1 MSRIMINE
9 WDNGWKMAIF
19 FLFASSSL
27 TYVSAMAAPSHQF
40 VNTTGLQH
48 NFELICETKVNG
60 DIPLMR
66 YRSKATGLHVTIALV
81 NGPLVNGYFTLA
93 TEAQDDDGLPH
104 TLEHLVFLG
113 SEDFPYKGVL
123 DLLANRCLA
132 SGTNAWT
139 DTDHTAY
146 TVQNA
151 GSEGFLNLLPI
162 YMDHL
167 LYPTLTDAA
176 FITEVYHITGQG
188 EDAGVV
194 YSEMQS
200 RENTD
205 SDRSYRALQRALY
218 PEPSGY
224 SYETGGIMKNLR
236 ESTNNEKIRK
246 FHGDFYRPENL
257 HIIVTGQV
265 QPSEIFAALE
275 PVEKKI
281 LQKGERGEFTRP
293 WSSSVPPLIASVDE
307 LIKYPSDTEETGLVM
322 VAWRGPSAVQHYQ
335 ELNSM
340 AVLMEYLTHSS
351 ISPLPKVFVEIE
363 DPFASKISH
372 SCYEN
377 KESSCYFKF
386 RGVPTDKVDQV
397 KPRLMETLNK
407 LTNGQQEIDMVVMND
422 ILSNLILKQDSRLET
437 SPHDTIADAV
447 IGDILYGNTC
457 QDLDIRMNKKHLYED
472 LLKQPVKYW
481 YNLIEKYLLTSPS
494 VTIRGVPSMAEAE
507 RLEQA
512 ETERL
517 DARRKV
523 LGEDGLK
530 ELDDKVIQAKE
541 TNEIPPPSEML
552 SSVPVPGVEKIN
564 FHSLRAYDNHVNL
577 VAPTLPTI
585 NVNDPEEVPA
595 SLDLSQLSINF
606 QLDDIQSNF
615 VEMAAILDT
624 SSLKENER
632 SYLPLLLHL
641 FFESPIQRG
650 SVLIP
655 YEEVVQD
662 LSAQTLAHDGLM
674 GLDLAGDSTSCGPYC
689 TNAAIDLKVEMKQ
702 YEQGVTWMKE
712 ILFDTKFQCERIRI
726 QTNKILNDLS
736 DQKRRGSALLKL
748 MYNDVTFKKN
758 TNPNQINILRQQK
771 FLTNLLERLN
781 TEPSKVTSEL
791 EDIRCKITKPECITI
806 HMATCVKKLSALIEP
821 LQPWMNFLKI
831 DDVPKEKMLTIIPD
845 SILRSH
851 ESLDAISGYITGV
864 GSVDSGYLLQTTAC
878 ITEHTHWDIPALMTA
893 IQYLTQLEGPMW
905 KEIRGK
911 GLSYTYS
918 IILNPTEGTLNLNL
932 KRSSQLPQAYT
943 EALKILNCH
952 INESDCWD
960 INLLESARSSLIYEV
975 IEREAVVSDV
985 MQQSVLSYFR
995 RVSHSYNRDLLTRI
1009 ANVSLDDVKRVTK
1022 QYMKPLTK
1030 PNLSSVVIVTHPLKV
1045 QETASQLN
1053 EMGHNLQIVESLED
1067 SRFG

>member
-1 MSRIMINE
+1 
-9 WDNGWKMAIF
+9 
-19 FLFASSSL
+19 
-27 TYVSAMAAPSHQF
+27 
-40 VNTTGLQH
+40 
-48 NFELICETKVNG
+48 
-60 DIPLMR
+60 
-66 YRSKATGLHVTIALV
+66 
-81 NGPLVNGYFTLA
+81 
-93 TEAQDDDGLPH
+93 
-104 TLEHLVFLG
+104 
-113 SEDFPYKGVL
+113 
-123 DLLANRCLA
+123 
-132 SGTNAWT
+132 
-139 DTDHTAY
+139 
-146 TVQNA
+146 VQNA

-224 SYETGGIMKNLR
+224 RHETGGIMKNLR

-246 FHGDFYRPENL
+246 FHHDFYRPENL
-257 HIIVTGQV
+257 HIVVTGQV
-265 QPSEIFAALE
+265 QPCEIFAALE
-275 PVEKKI
+275 PVEQKI
-281 LQKGERGEFTRP
+281 LGKGDRGEFARP
-293 WSSSVPPLIASVDE
+293 WSSAVPPLTASVDE
-307 LIKYPSDTEETGLVM
+307 LIEYPSDSEETGLVM
-322 VAWRGPSAVQHYQ
+322 VAWRGPSAVENY
-335 ELNSM
+335 EKLNSM

-351 ISPLPKVFVEIE
+351 ISPLPKAFVEIE

-377 KESSCYFKF
+377 RESSCYFKF

-397 KPRLMETLNK
+397 KPRLMETLDK
-407 LTNGQQEIDMVVMND
+407 LKNGEQEFDMVVMKD

-457 QDLDIRMNKKHLYED
+457 QDLEIRMNKKQMYEK

-481 YNLIEKYLLTSPS
+481 TGLIEMYFLNAPS
-494 VTIRGVPSMAEAE
+494 VLIRGVPSIAEAE

-517 DARRKV
+517 EARKKE
-523 LGEDGLK
+523 LGEEGLK
-530 ELDDKVIQAKE
+530 ELEDKVNQAKE
-541 TNEIPPPSEML
+541 TNEIPPPSDML

-577 VAPTLPTI
+577 VAPTLPTT
-585 NVNDPEEVPA
+585 NVNDAEEVTTV
-595 SLDLSQLSINF
+595 LDLSHLPFNF
-606 QLDDIQSNF
+606 QLDDLHSNF
-615 VEMAAILDT
+615 VEIAAILDT
-624 SSLKENER
+624 SSLNENER

-650 SVLIP
+650 SKLIP
-655 YEEVVQD
+655 YEEIVQD
-662 LSAQTLAHDGLM
+662 LSAQTLAHDTLM

-689 TNAAIDLKVEMKQ
+689 TNAAVDLKVEMKQ
-702 YEQGVTWMKE
+702 YEQGITWMKE
-712 ILFDTKFQCERIRI
+712 ILFNTKFQCERIRI

-771 FLTNLLERLN
+771 FLTNMLERLN
-781 TEPSKVTSEL
+781 SEPTKVTKEL
-791 EDIRCKITKPECITI
+791 EDIRCKITKPGGITI
-806 HMATCVKKLSALIEP
+806 HMATNVKKLSSLIDP
-821 LQPWMNFLKI
+821 IQPWVNFLKS
-831 DDVPKEKMLTIIPD
+831 DEFPKEKILSVIPD
-845 SILRSH
+845 SSLRSH
-851 ESLDAISGYITGV
+851 EVLNNLTGYLTGV
-864 GSVDSGYLLQTTAC
+864 ASVDSGYLLQTTAC

-905 KEIRGK
+905 REIRGK
-911 GLSYTYS
+911 GLSYSYS
-918 IILNPTEGTLNLNL
+918 IVLNPTEGTLNLNL
-932 KRSSQLPQAYT
+932 KRSSQLTQAYT
-943 EALKILNCH
+943 EALNILNCH
-952 INESDCWD
+952 INQSDCWD
-960 INLLESARSSLIYEV
+960 MNLLESARSSLIYEV

-985 MQQSVLSYFR
+985 MQQSVLAYFR
-995 RVSHSYNRDLLTRI
+995 RVPHSYNRDLLARI
-1009 ANVSLDDVKRVTK
+1009 ASVSLEDVQRVTK
-1022 QYMKPLTK
+1022 QYMKPLTI
-1030 PNLSSVVIVTHPLKV
+1030 PNLSSIVIVTHPLKV

-1053 EMGHNLQIVESLED
+1053 KMGHNLQIIESLED